1 MTREEATAVVFMTA
15 FESLS
20 EEEKDRFIMMLLEN
34 ESTREDI
41 IDVLVASGREVEQD
55 RPLGKLASISLRD

>member
-20 EEEKDRFIMMLLEN
+20 EVEKDRFIMMLLEN

-41 IDVLVASGREVEQD
+41 IDVLIASARENEPD
-55 RPLGKLASISLRD
+55 RPLADVIKGL